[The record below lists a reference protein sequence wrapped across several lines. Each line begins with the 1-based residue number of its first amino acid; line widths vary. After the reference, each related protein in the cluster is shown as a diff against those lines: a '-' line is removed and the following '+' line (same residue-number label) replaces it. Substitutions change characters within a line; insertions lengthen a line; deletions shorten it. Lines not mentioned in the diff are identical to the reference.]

1 MSRYLDDPRVTARPS
16 GGYTVT
22 AGGQTVHVLDTGT
35 MGWGAYAGPN
45 LDLIVGPSGPWIGIP
60 TADALI
66 GVLLQ
71 ADNT

>member
-1 MSRYLDDPRVTARPS
+1 VSRYLSDPRVTTRPS

-22 AGGQTVHVLDTGT
+22 AGGHTVHVLNTGA
-35 MGWGAYAGPN
+35 MGWGAYTGPN
-45 LDLIVGPSGPWIGIP
+45 LELIVTGSGPWIGIP

-71 ADNT
+71 ADNA